1 MPGGGRGMPC
11 ARPAPE
17 KDTIRICAGTRG
29 VELKLAWFR
38 IESKSVLERV
48 RANFET
54 ALPC

>member
-1 MPGGGRGMPC
+1 MPGGGRGMPF

-17 KDTIRICAGTRG
+17 KDTIRIRAGTHG
-29 VELKLAWFR
+29 FELGLAWFR
-38 IESKSVLERV
+38 IESKSALVRV